1 MALCNKGNRAT
12 PLFNYNHYLRRWEM
26 PNLVGHDGKRVGS
39 DNKTDGMNRHI
50 YRLVA
55 AVLAAITI
63 VSCNGARKSET
74 YRLLEDVDSYIE
86 ARPDSALA
94 VLEGIGV
101 EDLGRREEKAK
112 YALLM
117 SMALDK
123 NYIDRTDFEV
133 LQPAIDYYE
142 NHGTATDK
150 LRTFYYQ
157 GRIYQNG
164 GDDEMA
170 MECFVRA
177 VEEGDGAEDCMTMA
191 RCLFSQGTLYQA
203 LYNWERVI
211 ETNIAAA
218 AFFQFGGNINS
229 QLRSL
234 SRALIGYSQTKDLEA
249 AGKCFNVCEDLLD
262 QASLSNKSFY
272 YAAKLSYYFEHYD
285 SKQLEDVLNEYLN
298 CVPAAHWDWQ
308 SIAYAYTIL
317 GEFENA
323 SDALSNYRGDKNAR
337 YYAITSAIHKDRR
350 EFQKAIEAYEKYI
363 HLSDSLDLVIF
374 EQDTKFVEERH
385 NLEVQ
390 AYKEREAKNNRT
402 IIILICIIA
411 LLVALIA
418 IYLIRK
424 QLKIRTAE
432 KKQLEIEKKRYEQL
446 YADAIAERDA
456 LTKMIEDSSVKDET
470 KAVIRERLEV
480 LNKVIISH
488 ITDTSSANK
497 KAFQE
502 LEALVADRDSFIEST
517 RLTIEGN
524 NPEFIAAL
532 KKQGLTDEEINI
544 CCLYVIGLKG
554 KDIKAY
560 TSQPRHYNQSADI
573 RHKLGLT
580 ENDTNLSIFLREMLE
595 K

>member
-1 MALCNKGNRAT
+1 
-12 PLFNYNHYLRRWEM
+12 M
-26 PNLVGHDGKRVGS
+26 PDLVGHDGKRVGS

-63 VSCNGARKSET
+63 VSCNDVRKSEA

-94 VLEGIGV
+94 VLEGIDV
-101 EDLGRREEKAK
+101 EDLGSREEKAK

-123 NYIDRTDFEV
+123 DYIDKTDFEV

-142 NHGTATDK
+142 DHGTATDK

-402 IIILICIIA
+402 IIILICIIV
-411 LLVALIA
+411 LFVALIA

-424 QLKIRTAE
+424 QLQIRTAE

-470 KAVIRERLEV
+470 KTVIRERLEV

>member
-1 MALCNKGNRAT
+1 MRKQILT
-12 PLFNYNHYLRRWEM
+12 IL
-26 PNLVGHDGKRVGS
+26 
-39 DNKTDGMNRHI
+39 
-50 YRLVA
+50 
-55 AVLAAITI
+55 AVIITAMTI
-63 VSCNGARKSET
+63 VSCNDARKSET
-74 YRLLEDVDSYIE
+74 FRVLEDVDSYIE

-94 VLEGIGV
+94 VLEGIDV
-101 EDLGRREEKAK
+101 EDLGSREEKAK

-123 NYIDRTDFEV
+123 NYIDRTDFEM

-191 RCLFSQGTLYQA
+191 RCLFSHGTLYQA

-402 IIILICIIA
+402 IIILICIIV
-411 LLVALIA
+411 LFVALIA

-424 QLKIRTAE
+424 QLQIRTAE

-497 KAFQE
+497 KAFLE

>member
-1 MALCNKGNRAT
+1 MRKQILT
-12 PLFNYNHYLRRWEM
+12 IL
-26 PNLVGHDGKRVGS
+26 
-39 DNKTDGMNRHI
+39 
-50 YRLVA
+50 
-55 AVLAAITI
+55 AVIITAITI

-74 YRLLEDVDSYIE
+74 FRVLEDVDSYIE

-94 VLEGIGV
+94 VLEGIGE
-101 EDLGRREEKAK
+101 EDLGSREEKAK

-142 NHGTATDK
+142 DHGSATDK

-402 IIILICIIA
+402 IIILICIIV
-411 LLVALIA
+411 LFVALIA

-424 QLKIRTAE
+424 QLQIRTAE

-497 KAFQE
+497 KAYQE

-580 ENDTNLSIFLREMLE
+580 ENDTNLSIFLKEMLE

>member
-1 MALCNKGNRAT
+1 MESNMRKLILNILT
-12 PLFNYNHYLRRWEM
+12 
-26 PNLVGHDGKRVGS
+26 
-39 DNKTDGMNRHI
+39 
-50 YRLVA
+50 VA
-55 AVLAAITI
+55 VTAMTI
-63 VSCNGARKSET
+63 FSCKDARNSEV
-74 YRLLEDVDSYIE
+74 YRLLTDVDSYIE
-86 ARPDSALA
+86 SRPDSALA
-94 VLEGIGV
+94 VLEGINKA
-101 EDLGRREEKAK
+101 ELTSKELEAK

-123 NYIDRTDFEV
+123 NYIDRTDFDV

-157 GRIYQNG
+157 GRIYYYRG
-164 GDDEMA
+164 EPEEA
-170 MECFVRA
+170 MECYIKSL
-177 VEEGDGAEDCMTMA
+177 DLGAGSNNLA
-191 RCLFSQGTLYQA
+191 AKALNYNAQSLLY
-203 LYNWERVI
+203 YDYFNWEKIV
-211 ETNIAAA
+211 ECSLAAA
-218 AFFQFGGNINS
+218 ECYKSLDNTDNYVLMLCRAAEGFSLLGDKESLNKYLGECKKLLSKIN
-229 QLRSL
+229 
-234 SRALIGYSQTKDLEA
+234 G
-249 AGKCFNVCEDLLD
+249 
-262 QASLSNKSFY
+262 ASKSYY
-272 YAAKLSYYFEHYD
+272 YAVYITHNCDELPKEETYAIIK
-285 SKQLEDVLNEYLN
+285 EYLDLTPN
-298 CVPAAHWDWQ
+298 KDVDW
-308 SIAYAYTIL
+308 IIVADAYLDI
-317 GEFENA
+317 GDVA
-323 SDALSNYRGDKNAR
+323 SARDALNNFPQSKGLMEK
-337 YYAITSAIHKDRR
+337 YYAMLTRIYKAEGSYKEALETYEQYNKIT
-350 EFQKAIEAYEKYI
+350 
-363 HLSDSLDLVIF
+363 DSLDFVALK
-374 EQDTKFVEERH
+374 QDTQFIEERH
-385 NLEVQ
+385 QLELKALQ
-390 AYKEREAKNNRT
+390 EKEAKTRT
-402 IIILICIIA
+402 ALICIIA

-446 YADAIAERDA
+446 YADAVAERDA
-456 LTKMIEDSSVKDET
+456 LTKMVEDANVKDET
-470 KAVIRERLEV
+470 KAVIRERLEI

-502 LEALVADRDSFIEST
+502 LEALVADRESFIEST

-554 KDIKAY
+554 KDIKSY

-580 ENDTNLSIFLREMLE
+580 ENDTNLSIYLRELLE

>member
-1 MALCNKGNRAT
+1 
-12 PLFNYNHYLRRWEM
+12 
-26 PNLVGHDGKRVGS
+26 
-39 DNKTDGMNRHI
+39 MNRHF
-50 YRLVA
+50 YRFIA

-63 VSCNGARKSET
+63 VSCDDARKSET
-74 YRLLEDVDSYIE
+74 FRMLEDVDSYIE

-94 VLEGIGV
+94 VLEGIDV
-101 EDLGRREEKAK
+101 EALGSREEKAK

-142 NHGTATDK
+142 DHGTATDK

-164 GDDEMA
+164 GDDENSLASMIKS
-170 MECFVRA
+170 MEL
-177 VEEGDGAEDCMTMA
+177 GDNSDDILTKA
-191 RCLFSQGTLYQA
+191 RNLYTQGYIYST
-203 LYNWERVI
+203 LYNWDKVI
-211 ETNIAAA
+211 ETSLIAADIYL
-218 AFFQFGGNINS
+218 QSGRIDNYLNCITRIINS
-229 QLRSL
+229 YALKSDYDKAAEYITICNEYLPIADNSTKSYFYSTCLVCL
-234 SRALIGYSQTKDLEA
+234 SDKNDKQFVS
-249 AGKCFNVCEDLLD
+249 DLLD
-262 QASLSNKSFY
+262 KYFETVPERQVDGLGIARAYSAIEEYDKALRTLLEMSTSEYQNREVQY
-272 YAAKLSYYFEHYD
+272 YAALAQIY
-285 SKQLEDVLNEYLN
+285 
-298 CVPAAHWDWQ
+298 
-308 SIAYAYTIL
+308 
-317 GEFENA
+317 ENKRMPE
-323 SDALSNYRGDKNAR
+323 DALC
-337 YYAITSAIHKDRR
+337 
-350 EFQKAIEAYEKYI
+350 AYKKYI
-363 HLSDSLDLVIF
+363 EVSDSLDLIIF

-390 AYKEREAKNNRT
+390 TYKEREAKNNRT

-418 IYLIRK
+418 IFLIRK

-497 KAFQE
+497 KAYQE

>member
-1 MALCNKGNRAT
+1 MRKQILT
-12 PLFNYNHYLRRWEM
+12 IL
-26 PNLVGHDGKRVGS
+26 
-39 DNKTDGMNRHI
+39 
-50 YRLVA
+50 
-55 AVLAAITI
+55 AVIITAMTI
-63 VSCNGARKSET
+63 VSCHDARKSET

-94 VLEGIGV
+94 VLEGIDV
-101 EDLGRREEKAK
+101 EDLGSREEKAK

-123 NYIDRTDFEV
+123 NYIDKTDFEV

-142 NHGTATDK
+142 DHGTATDK

-402 IIILICIIA
+402 IIILICIIV
-411 LLVALIA
+411 LFVALIA

-424 QLKIRTAE
+424 QLQIRTAE

-456 LTKMIEDSSVKDET
+456 LTKLIEDSSVKDET
-470 KAVIRERLEV
+470 KAVIRESLEV

-524 NPEFIAAL
+524 NPEFITAL

>member
-1 MALCNKGNRAT
+1 MESKMRKQILT
-12 PLFNYNHYLRRWEM
+12 IL
-26 PNLVGHDGKRVGS
+26 
-39 DNKTDGMNRHI
+39 
-50 YRLVA
+50 
-55 AVLAAITI
+55 AVIITAITI

-74 YRLLEDVDSYIE
+74 FRVLEDVDSYIE

-94 VLEGIGV
+94 VLEGIGE
-101 EDLGRREEKAK
+101 EDLGSREEKAK

-142 NHGTATDK
+142 SHGSATDK

-402 IIILICIIA
+402 IIILICIIV
-411 LLVALIA
+411 LFVALIA

-424 QLKIRTAE
+424 QLQIRTAE

-497 KAFQE
+497 KAYQE

>member
-1 MALCNKGNRAT
+1 MRKQILT
-12 PLFNYNHYLRRWEM
+12 IL
-26 PNLVGHDGKRVGS
+26 
-39 DNKTDGMNRHI
+39 
-50 YRLVA
+50 
-55 AVLAAITI
+55 AVIITAMTI
-63 VSCNGARKSET
+63 VSCNDARKSET
-74 YRLLEDVDSYIE
+74 FRVLEDVDSYIE

-94 VLEGIGV
+94 VLEGIDV
-101 EDLGRREEKAK
+101 EDLGSREEKAK

-123 NYIDRTDFEV
+123 NYIDKTDFEV

-142 NHGTATDK
+142 SHGSATDK

-234 SRALIGYSQTKDLEA
+234 SRALIGYSQTKDFEG

-402 IIILICIIA
+402 IIILICIIV
-411 LLVALIA
+411 LFVALIA

-424 QLKIRTAE
+424 QLQIRTAE

-502 LEALVADRDSFIEST
+502 LEALVADRDSFIVST

>member
-1 MALCNKGNRAT
+1 MRKQILT
-12 PLFNYNHYLRRWEM
+12 ILT
-26 PNLVGHDGKRVGS
+26 VII
-39 DNKTDGMNRHI
+39 T
-50 YRLVA
+50 
-55 AVLAAITI
+55 AITI

-74 YRLLEDVDSYIE
+74 FRVLEDVDSYIE

-94 VLEGIGV
+94 VLEGIDV
-101 EDLGRREEKAK
+101 EDLGSREEKAK

-142 NHGTATDK
+142 DHGTATDK

>member
-1 MALCNKGNRAT
+1 MR
-12 PLFNYNHYLRRWEM
+12 M
-26 PNLVGHDGKRVGS
+26 
-39 DNKTDGMNRHI
+39 
-50 YRLVA
+50 RL
-55 AVLAAITI
+55 LLLIITAITI
-63 VSCNGARKSET
+63 VSCNDARKSET
-74 YRLLEDVDSYIE
+74 FRLLEDVDSYIE

-94 VLEGIGV
+94 VLEGIDV
-101 EDLGRREEKAK
+101 EELGSREEKAK

-142 NHGTATDK
+142 DHGSATDK

-164 GDDEMA
+164 GDDENSLASMIKS
-170 MECFVRA
+170 MEL
-177 VEEGDGAEDCMTMA
+177 GDNSDDILTKA
-191 RCLFSQGTLYQA
+191 RNLYTQGYIYST
-203 LYNWERVI
+203 LYNWDKVI
-211 ETNIAAA
+211 ETSLIAADIYL
-218 AFFQFGGNINS
+218 QSGRIDNYLNCITRIINS
-229 QLRSL
+229 YALKNDYDKAAEYITICNEYLPIADNSTKSYFYSTCLVCL
-234 SRALIGYSQTKDLEA
+234 SDKNDKQFVS
-249 AGKCFNVCEDLLD
+249 DLLD
-262 QASLSNKSFY
+262 KYFETVPERQVDGLGIARAYSAIEEYDKALRTLLEMSTSEYQNREVQY
-272 YAAKLSYYFEHYD
+272 YAALAQIY
-285 SKQLEDVLNEYLN
+285 
-298 CVPAAHWDWQ
+298 
-308 SIAYAYTIL
+308 
-317 GEFENA
+317 ENKRMPE
-323 SDALSNYRGDKNAR
+323 DALC
-337 YYAITSAIHKDRR
+337 
-350 EFQKAIEAYEKYI
+350 AYKKYI
-363 HLSDSLDLVIF
+363 EVSDSLDLIIF

-390 AYKEREAKNNRT
+390 TYKEREAKNNRT

-432 KKQLEIEKKRYEQL
+432 KKQLEIEKNRYEQL

>member
-1 MALCNKGNRAT
+1 MESKMRKQILT
-12 PLFNYNHYLRRWEM
+12 IL
-26 PNLVGHDGKRVGS
+26 
-39 DNKTDGMNRHI
+39 
-50 YRLVA
+50 
-55 AVLAAITI
+55 AVIITAITI
-63 VSCNGARKSET
+63 VSCNDARKSET
-74 YRLLEDVDSYIE
+74 FRVLEDVDSYIE

-94 VLEGIGV
+94 VLEGIDV
-101 EDLGRREEKAK
+101 EDLGSREEKAK

-142 NHGTATDK
+142 NHGSATDK

-402 IIILICIIA
+402 IIILICIIV
-411 LLVALIA
+411 LFVALIA

-424 QLKIRTAE
+424 QLQIRTAE

-470 KAVIRERLEV
+470 KTVIRERLEV

>member
-1 MALCNKGNRAT
+1 
-12 PLFNYNHYLRRWEM
+12 M
-26 PNLVGHDGKRVGS
+26 PDLVGHDGKRVGS

-63 VSCNGARKSET
+63 VSCKDARNSET

-94 VLEGIGV
+94 VLEGIDV
-101 EDLGRREEKAK
+101 EDLGSREEKAK

-142 NHGTATDK
+142 DHGTVTDK

-177 VEEGDGAEDCMTMA
+177 VEEGDGAEDCLTLA
-191 RCLFSQGTLYQA
+191 RIYFAQGNIYSN
-203 LYNWERVI
+203 LYNWDKYIKCNIYAADNFKKAGLTNSYANSLLRVI
-211 ETNIAAA
+211 NGYTLQKEYDKAFTVVEDFKSVINNISVNRLGD
-218 AFFQFGGNINS
+218 FYVN
-229 QLRSL
+229 
-234 SRALIGYSQTKDLEA
+234 Y
-249 AGKCFNVCEDLLD
+249 LLLLVE
-262 QASLSNKSFY
+262 SKESKSVVTE
-272 YAAKLSYYFEHYD
+272 K
-285 SKQLEDVLNEYLN
+285 LNEY
-298 CVPAAHWDWQ
+298 
-308 SIAYAYTIL
+308 
-317 GEFENA
+317 FENIPTDYIEWL
-323 SDALSNYRGDKNAR
+323 SVSLIYSYLENYDKALEALNGFTIPEKTNNKIR
-337 YYAITSAIHKDRR
+337 YYAILS
-350 EFQKAIEAYEKYI
+350 EAYKHKNKPTEALEAFEKYVA
-363 HLSDSLDLVIF
+363 LTDSVEFRIF
-374 EQDTKFVEERH
+374 EQDTQFIEEH
-385 NLEVQ
+385 HQLELKALQ
-390 AYKEREAKNNRT
+390 EKEAKTRT
-402 IIILICIIA
+402 ALICIIA